1 MRREIQIDLS
11 GKKYDHKTLT
21 NRQWMEKMNGTNSNK
36 RTLIFLALSHLLL
49 QACSDTKTDA
59 SASSDTS
66 EPAPEIPSR
75 PPTAGELLVS
85 QLYTSGAEP
94 AGGTDHY
101 YSDQFIELVN
111 ASDAPLDLSGIRI
124 ANVYGS
130 AGAINPGMQPDSYR
144 DEEPDS
150 VVMSSVWRIS
160 TESRLEPGEALL
172 IAHDGANHRP
182 FSDIDLSG
190 AGFEAY
196 VSGSDRDED
205 SPTVPNLE
213 SLVYNGGYDWLMTV
227 FGPSVVV
234 LDSDTPLDEIAGP
247 FGSLPM
253 VSADAVLD
261 GVDTL
266 MDPDSGTFKRLPDS
280 VDSGFASA
288 DGPYTG
294 TALHRQR
301 VDGVWQDTNDSS
313 ADFIVGTPEPTL
325 PTETDGIFGDPWLEL
340 GTGTSSFVSLSDG
353 DTVELVHGP
362 QGGWHVDATLSF
374 GGFGPAG
381 VTVSYEA
388 VNSDA
393 DRVSFV
399 TRAEFFEANVLE
411 ADEGWERVGD
421 RIVFDIA
428 TDSQVID
435 TELILRVTAA
445 HGDQT
450 WSDER
455 RVLVVDE
462 E

>member
-1 MRREIQIDLS
+1 MNTPKPNRRN
-11 GKKYDHKTLT
+11 LT
-21 NRQWMEKMNGTNSNK
+21 
-36 RTLIFLALSHLLL
+36 FLALSHLLL
-49 QACSDTKTDA
+49 QACRDTKTDA

-66 EPAPEIPSR
+66 EPAAEIPSL
-75 PPTAGELLVS
+75 PPAVGELLVS

-111 ASDAPLDLSGIRI
+111 ASGAPLDLTGVRI

-144 DEEPDS
+144 DEQPSS
-150 VVMSSVWRIS
+150 VVMSSVWRIP
-160 TESRLEPGEALL
+160 TETRLEPGETL
-172 IAHDGANHRP
+172 IVAHDGANHRP

-190 AGFEAY
+190 AAFEAY
-196 VSGSDRDED
+196 VSGSERDED

-213 SLVYNGGYDWLMTV
+213 SLVYNGGYDWLLTV
-227 FGPSVVV
+227 FGPSVVIFDADAP
-234 LDSDTPLDEIAGP
+234 LGETPGP
-247 FGSLPM
+247 FGSLPT
-253 VSADAVLD
+253 VPVEAVLD

-266 MDPDSGTFKRLPDS
+266 MDLDSESFKRLPDS

-294 TALHRQR
+294 TALHRLR
-301 VDGVWQDTNDSS
+301 VDGAWRDTNDSS
-313 ADFIVGTPEPTL
+313 ADFEVGSPEPTL
-325 PTETDGIFGDPWLEL
+325 PTGTDGIFGEPWIEL
-340 GTGTSSFVSLSDG
+340 GTGTSSWIPLNDG
-353 DTVELVHGP
+353 GTVELVHGP

-399 TRAEFFEANVLE
+399 TRAEFFESNVLE

-421 RIVFDIA
+421 RIVFDIS
-428 TDSQVID
+428 TDSEVIGA
-435 TELILRVTAA
+435 ELILRVTAA
-445 HGDQT
+445 QGDQT